1 MAAAVSALWPVEHLP
16 NILPNIL
23 KNQTPHPVG
32 EVCNGASIVLLVW
45 SWRQIYFW
53 GDCANSMPRA
63 TDLLSQNRLEWFQFW
78 FISSLSFSLGRCWF
92 LATTEGKWNIIQWIP
107 DIWITVIVTKTSPVW
122 YITKVKLQNS
132 NDTTRPLGPGASRQV
147 SLILCNF
154 TFVINQT
161 EDVFVTIAVIQ
172 LSDSHWAMFYLPSV
186 WLAAF
191 APLRSLPSPIKLTA
205 RNSSPPWWT
214 NSSWDL
220 IRDSSQLPEKS
231 PVQPSMIKRDNRN
244 F

>member
-1 MAAAVSALWPVEHLP
+1 MACGTFTKHSTKPFEKPDATSCRWGVQRGEHCSPRL
-16 NILPNIL
+16 
-23 KNQTPHPVG
+23 
-32 EVCNGASIVLLVW
+32 VLATNLFLGW
-45 SWRQIYFW
+45 LREF
-53 GDCANSMPRA
+53 DAA

-92 LATTEGKWNIIQWIP
+92 LYTTEGKWNIIQWIP